1 MTARTLFTVKSPR
14 CRRGTDA
21 FPSRPLIDKG
31 AAGGRS
37 PDTVDPR
44 IMADIVKGVVVH
56 RFYRVRCLPG
66 ILYIL
71 ID

>member
-1 MTARTLFTVKSPR
+1 MR
-14 CRRGTDA
+14 

-31 AAGGRS
+31 PAGGRS